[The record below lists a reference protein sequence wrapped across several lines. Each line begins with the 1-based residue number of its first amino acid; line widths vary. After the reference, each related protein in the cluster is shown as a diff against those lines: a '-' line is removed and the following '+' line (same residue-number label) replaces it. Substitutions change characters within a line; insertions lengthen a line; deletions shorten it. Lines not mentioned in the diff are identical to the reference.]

1 VSSCD
6 SVAVELEYVGKNFV
20 KSIRLYLQLT
30 VNCKS
35 RGRNGILALMALIPF
50 SSFASFASYM
60 GLFATFLGV
69 AGAQV
74 DVPTANYDTNRT
86 NANLSEEILNTLDV
100 NATQFGKLYA
110 FPVDGQVYAQP
121 LYLHAFNMPGKGT
134 LNVLYVA
141 TMHNSVYA
149 FDADAASGTAP
160 LWQVNLG
167 ESVNPL
173 TIVDSAGAVYSDIQH
188 EIGILSTPAI
198 DRSGSTIYVVS
209 ETLQSGNMAF
219 YLHALDLTTGSE
231 KQNGPVG
238 IQATVTGNGWS
249 GTTDPN
255 TGQLPFYPAEH
266 IQRPGLLVADGA
278 VYVGFGSH
286 GDFVPW
292 HGWIMAYNALDI
304 QQQTAV
310 FCTTPS
316 GSGVAV
322 WQGGRG
328 LAADPNGEVYFS
340 TGNGSYDGATNW
352 GESVLHLT
360 PALEVADWFTPA
372 QYPDWT
378 DDDADFG
385 SSGPILV
392 PGTNLLIAGGKAG
405 LVALTDRTNMGHELG
420 GNTQALETFQAVP
433 AGQFAIYNA
442 ALWNRPD
449 GPLLYIWGYEDA
461 LRAFQMQN
469 GVFNTTAV
477 AVNSLIQQ
485 NYAFG
490 GMAVS
495 SNGFAAGSGILW
507 VTAETGGSFPTP
519 GILHALDAT
528 DVSHELW
535 NSAMNSAR
543 DTLGNFTK
551 FANPTVASGKVYV
564 PTDSQQIV
572 VYGVLPVPGITAV
585 VNAASFSSLTAAP
598 GELITIFGNG
608 IGPSTAQ
615 QLTIDAEGKVATS
628 LGGVTVS
635 FDGIAAPLLYA
646 AAGQINAVVP
656 FAVGA
661 NSSTLIEVEAPG
673 GRTFTVSLPVSAAAP
688 AVFTTTAS
696 GSGQGAI
703 LNSDMS
709 VNSAA
714 HPAARGSAIS
724 IYATGTGALSPAV
737 ADGTVIAA
745 GSLPMSQAAVSVTIG
760 GQAATVTYQGAA
772 PGLVAGVMQI
782 NVQIPAGVASGAAV
796 PVIVSVGGAAGLNT
810 VTMAIQ

>member
-1 VSSCD
+1 MTVVSYGTITKWMFP
-6 SVAVELEYVGKNFV
+6 LG
-20 KSIRLYLQLT
+20 LLT
-30 VNCKS
+30 VLLS
-35 RGRNGILALMALIPF
+35 A
-50 SSFASFASYM
+50 AS
-60 GLFATFLGV
+60 
-69 AGAQV
+69 AQV
-74 DVPTANYDTNRT
+74 DVLTANYDDNRT
-86 NANLSEEILNTLDV
+86 NANLNEGILNTIDV
-100 NATQFGKLYA
+100 NAIQFGKLYA

-134 LNVLYVA
+134 LNVLYVV
-141 TMHNSVYA
+141 TMHNSVFA
-149 FDADAASGTAP
+149 FDADAASGTTP

-167 ESVNPL
+167 ASVNPL
-173 TIVDSAGAVYSDIQH
+173 TIVNSAAGAYTDIQH
-188 EIGILSTPAI
+188 EIGILSTPVI
-198 DRSGSTIYVVS
+198 DRPGNTIYVVS
-209 ETLQSGNMAF
+209 EILQGGTVSF

-231 KQNGPVG
+231 KLNGPVE
-238 IQATVTGNGWS
+238 IQATVTGNGWGGS
-249 GTTDPN
+249 TDPT
-255 TGQLPFYPAEH
+255 TGQLPFFPTEH
-266 IQRPGLLVADGA
+266 IQRPGLLLANGT
-278 VYVGFGSH
+278 VYIGFGSH
-286 GDFVPW
+286 GDFPPW
-292 HGWIMAYNALDI
+292 HGWIMAYNASDI

-328 LAADPNGEVYFS
+328 LAADTNGAVYVS
-340 TGNGSYDGATNW
+340 TGNGSYDGATAW

-405 LVALTDRTNMGHELG
+405 LVALMDRTNMGHELT
-420 GNTQALETFQAVP
+420 GNTQALQTFQAVP
-433 AGQFAIYNA
+433 AATFAIYNA

-449 GPLLYIWGYEDA
+449 GPLLYIWGYEDV

-469 GVFNTTAV
+469 GIFNITPV
-477 AVNSLIQQ
+477 SFNSSIQQ
-485 NYAFG
+485 TYAFA
-490 GMAVS
+490 GMTVS
-495 SNGFAAGSGILW
+495 SNGFAPGSGILW
-507 VTAETGGSFPTP
+507 VTAEIGGDFPAP
-519 GILHALDAT
+519 GTLYALDAT
-528 DVSHELW
+528 NVSHQLW
-535 NSAMNSAR
+535 SSNMNLAR
-543 DTLGNFTK
+543 DVLGNFTK
-551 FANPTVASGKVYV
+551 FANPTVANGKIYV
-564 PTDSQQIV
+564 PTDSEQV
-572 VYGVLPVPGITAV
+572 VTYGVLPVPGITAV
-585 VNAASFSSLTAAP
+585 VNAASFSSLTVAP

-608 IGPSTAQ
+608 IGPSAPQ
-615 QLTIDAEGKVATS
+615 QLTLDAQGKVGTS

-661 NSSTLIEVEAPG
+661 NSTTLLQVAAPG
-673 GRTFTVSLPVSAAAP
+673 GRTFTLSLAVSAAAP
-688 AVFTTTAS
+688 AVFTTTTS

-714 HPAARGSAIS
+714 HPAARGSAIA
-724 IYATGTGALSPAV
+724 IYATGTGTLNPEV
-737 ADGTVIAA
+737 ADGTVIAG
-745 GSLPMSQAAVSVTIG
+745 GSLPVSGAAIAVTVG

-782 NVQIPAGVASGAAV
+782 NAQVPAGVAPGAAV
-796 PVIVSVGGAAGLNT
+796 PVIVSAGGTASLNT
-810 VTMAIQ
+810 VTVAVQ